1 MKVWIVVL
9 ALLLLFGLIFRE
21 HFESEF
27 PRFSKYVDAL
37 ADVRQKTGYV
47 LPTCD
52 AGYTLSSN
60 KDSCEKTK
68 SDGTKEKKQPNCPAG
83 TTYAFRETEGNCEP
97 NDTETPSETMID
109 PDCPVGYTFNRDS
122 GSCEQRNSDGVVFRT
137 SGTCPDGNRVNDVG
151 RCTVYGD
158 GESTSSSGSG
168 STCPDGYTL
177 APSNAPFG
185 LAGKCTKSSGTM
197 PCPQGEFMP
206 GGPGDDTSKCVKR
219 LSGNDAVQTS
229 NVPTCPSGQTATP
242 IGCMMVTDAQGTTSY
257 GGRGNRDRE
266 VDKPTGGSWSGS
278 LGGGSSGNLIG
289 PTSGGVGARGK
300 KIWGPVFVGLGQSSS
315 EGGDSTKSNTY
326 PGLLGGMMGKQ
337 SARIDEVG
345 IVPPSQFGLD
355 LGVLPSSSSLGT
367 DANAR
372 FLPFARQPGD
382 TDFSADPYRLAKS
395 YSTKNYSPQPEP
407 VPFLTDF
414 SAFFR

>member
-158 GESTSSSGSG
+158 GESSTESDNA
-168 STCPDGYTL
+168 TCPDGYTV
-177 APSNAPFG
+177 AFVRHSSGSMKEQCEKTSTPTCPTGYTNVSG
-185 LAGKCTKSSGTM
+185 MCTKSGSA
-197 PCPQGEFMP
+197 
-206 GGPGDDTSKCVKR
+206 SV
-219 LSGNDAVQTS
+219 S
-229 NVPTCPSGQTATP
+229 PTCAEGTLTENGQKCKDVKEKTSSS
-242 IGCMMVTDAQGTTSY
+242 GTTSY

-345 IVPPSQFGLD
+345 ITSTSQPGLTSSGGFGLD